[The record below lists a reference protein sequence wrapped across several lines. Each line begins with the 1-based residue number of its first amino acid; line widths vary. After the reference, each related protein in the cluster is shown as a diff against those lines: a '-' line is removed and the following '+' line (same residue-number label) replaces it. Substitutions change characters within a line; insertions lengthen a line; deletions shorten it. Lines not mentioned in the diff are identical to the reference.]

1 MWALLL
7 PFARSV
13 VLHLVDSPK
22 IKLLVVELLEALVAR
37 TDNTLDDLAVAQVRK
52 ALIEEEA

>member
-1 MWALLL
+1 MWELFL

-13 VLHLVDSPK
+13 ALHLIDSPK
-22 IKLLVVELLEALVAR
+22 IKLLVVELLEQLALR
-37 TDNTLDDLAVAQVRK
+37 TDNKLDDLAVAQVRK

>member
-1 MWALLL
+1 MWALFL

-37 TDNTLDDLAVAQVRK
+37 TDNKLDDLAVAQVRK

>member
-7 PFARSV
+7 PFALSV